1 MVEAGILQEYLR
13 SPDNSETQRFAVAE
27 LYLYGLGMTR
37 QGQRQ
42 ARPRRATRSR
52 SIDTLAP
59 LYYNKHEEV
68 YSGHYL
74 LLLFVASNVFWKRL
88 QVGTTIPIFIMVGLA
103 ILFGIL
109 VMVITTFIG
118 PKKPTPEK
126 LAPYE
131 CGIQEIEAPRR
142 RFPIKYLRVG
152 MLFIAFDIEIVSF
165 YPLAVLL
172 HQLKVF
178 GLIEL
183 LVFLLVLAIGY
194 IYVWRKGAFT
204 WE

>member
-1 MVEAGILQEYLR
+1 MG
-13 SPDNSETQRFAVAE
+13 
-27 LYLYGLGMTR
+27 
-37 QGQRQ
+37 
-42 ARPRRATRSR
+42 
-52 SIDTLAP
+52 TL
-59 LYYNKHEEV
+59 
-68 YSGHYL
+68 
-74 LLLFVASNVFWKRL
+74 
-88 QVGTTIPIFIMVGLA
+88 PIFILVTLA

-109 VMVITTFIG
+109 VLVLCFFLG
-118 PKKPTPEK
+118 PKKPSPEK

-131 CGIQEIEAPRR
+131 CGIQEIEAPKRR
-142 RFPIKYLRVG
+142 LPVKYLLTG

-165 YPLAVLL
+165 YPLAILL

-183 LVFLLVLAIGY
+183 LVFLLILMIGY